1 MLAQFK
7 VVKIVD
13 VSVMPTGMLLGRF
26 NLPGNSPES
35 EIQIERKMYWSL
47 GSNVMEPGLQYIGAH
62 QIFVLQNRLVG
73 QKYSFVS
80 VKPLISDISNDEED
94 SNVNKSFMN
103 NSSDTESSHSSD
115 FGDLLKPKKR
125 RTHK

>member
-1 MLAQFK
+1 
-7 VVKIVD
+7 
-13 VSVMPTGMLLGRF
+13 
-26 NLPGNSPES
+26 
-35 EIQIERKMYWSL
+35 
-47 GSNVMEPGLQYIGAH
+47 MEPRLQYIGAY

-103 NSSDTESSHSSD
+103 NSSGTESSLSNE
-115 FGDLLKPKKR
+115 FGDLLEPKKR